1 MPIATKQAGILC
13 LRVRRDRT
21 VVKYILR
28 RFVSALISLFIIVT
42 TMFCLLRLMPIEGYL
57 GANYDKMSPE
67 VIQAKLAAKG
77 LDKPVI
83 VQLGNFYKGLSHGD
97 LGKSWIYRENVPI
110 SQIIQPKIGISLKL
124 GLVAMLLALLL
135 GMPLGIAM
143 ARSKGK
149 WPDKLGT
156 GFIVLIQA
164 APSAV
169 YFLFIQ
175 AYATSLFRMPM
186 LFSSTDLKTWILPIL
201 SLALPSIASYG
212 MWMRRFMVDQMNQ
225 DYVKLALAKGVPR
238 ERIMSRHVFRNA
250 VVPMVQTIPASLL
263 LTIMGSLYVESIY
276 SVPGMGGL
284 LINVIQRQDNT
295 MVQAL
300 VLIFA
305 SLGII
310 GLFLG
315 DLLLVAVDPRI
326 SMLTKGEKR

>member
-1 MPIATKQAGILC
+1 ML
-13 LRVRRDRT
+13 
-21 VVKYILR
+21 KYVLR
-28 RFVSALISLFIIVT
+28 RFCSAVLSLFIIVT
-42 TMFCLLRLMPIEGYL
+42 VMFCLLRMMPLEGYL
-57 GANYDKMSPE
+57 GPNVDKMSPE
-67 VIQAKLAAKG
+67 VIAAKLAAKG
-77 LDKPVI
+77 LDKPVH
-83 VQLGNFYKGLSHGD
+83 VQLAKFYKDLLLHGD
-97 LGKSWIYRENVPI
+97 LGRSWIFLENVPVVD
-110 SQIIQPKIGISLKL
+110 IIEPKIGVSLRM
-124 GLVAMLLALLL
+124 GGMAMALALTI

-156 GFIVLIQA
+156 CFIIFIQA

-175 AYATSLFRMPM
+175 MYFTGLFKLPM
-186 LFSSTDLKTWILPIL
+186 LYSSDKPVTWILPIVCL
-201 SLALPSIASYG
+201 SLPSIASYG
-212 MWMRRFMVDQMNQ
+212 MWMRRYMVDQMNQ
-225 DYVKLALAKGVPR
+225 DYVKLAKAKGVP
-238 ERIMSRHVFRNA
+238 ESKIMTSHIFRNA
-250 VVPMVQTIPASLL
+250 VVPMVQTIPGSLL
-263 LTIMGSLYVESIY
+263 LTIMGSLYVESIF

-315 DLLLVAVDPRI
+315 DLMMVIVDPRI
-326 SMLTKGEKR
+326 SLTRGEASR

>member
-1 MPIATKQAGILC
+1 ML
-13 LRVRRDRT
+13 
-21 VVKYILR
+21 KYVLR
-28 RFVSALISLFIIVT
+28 RFCSAVLSLFIIVT
-42 TMFCLLRLMPIEGYL
+42 VMFCLLRMMPLEGYL
-57 GANYDKMSPE
+57 GANVDKMSPE

-77 LDKPVI
+77 LDKPVHI
-83 VQLGNFYKGLSHGD
+83 QLVNFYKDLFKGD
-97 LGKSWIYRENVPI
+97 LGRSWIFRENVPVT
-110 SQIIQPKIGISLKL
+110 QIIEPKIGVSLKM
-124 GLVAMLLALLL
+124 GGMAMGLALAV
-135 GMPLGIAM
+135 GMPLGIIM

-156 GFIVLIQA
+156 GFIVFIQA

-175 AYATSLFRMPM
+175 MYFTEWFKLPM
-186 LFSSTDLKTWILPIL
+186 LYDSEMPVTWILPVIC
-201 SLALPSIASYG
+201 LALPSVASYG
-212 MWMRRFMVDQMNQ
+212 MWMRRYMVDQMNQ
-225 DYVKLALAKGVPR
+225 DYVKLAKAKGVPER
-238 ERIMSRHVFRNA
+238 RIMTSHIFRNA
-250 VVPMVQTIPASLL
+250 VVPMVQTIPGSLL
-263 LTIMGSLYVESIY
+263 LTIMGSLYVESIF

-315 DLLLVAVDPRI
+315 DLMMIIVDPRI
-326 SMLTKGEKR
+326 SLNRGEASR

>member
-1 MPIATKQAGILC
+1 MP
-13 LRVRRDRT
+13 R
-21 VVKYILR
+21 YILLR
-28 RFVSALISLFIIVT
+28 LCTAIISLFIIVT
-42 TMFCLLRLMPIEGYL
+42 TMFCLLRLMPLEGYL
-57 GANYDKMSPE
+57 GANIDKMSEE
-67 VIQAKLAAKG
+67 VIEAKLAAKG
-77 LDKPVI
+77 LDKPVLF
-83 VQLGNFYKGLSHGD
+83 QLVDFYKGLAHGD
-97 LGKSWIYRENVPI
+97 LGRSWIYRENVEI
-110 SQIIQPKIGISLKL
+110 TSIIKPKIGISLKL
-124 GLVAMLLALLL
+124 GGSAMLLALIL
-135 GMPLGIAM
+135 GMPLGVMM

-156 GFIVLIQA
+156 GFVVLIQA

-175 AYATSLFRMPM
+175 SYATSAFKIPM
-186 LFSSTDLKTWILPIL
+186 LFDSNKPVSWILPII

-212 MWMRRFMVDQMNQ
+212 MWMRRYMVDQMNQ
-225 DYVKLALAKGVPR
+225 DYVKLALAKGVKR
-238 ERIMSRHVFRNA
+238 STIMSRHVFRNA
-250 VVPMVQTIPASLL
+250 VVPMVQTIPGSLL

-305 SLGII
+305 SMGII

-315 DLLLVAVDPRI
+315 DMLMIAVDPRI
-326 SMLTKGEKR
+326 SVSRNGGNR